1 MAYYNGVPSFLD
13 YVYHHIQEED
23 MKILCPCVKCSN
35 KYRRVWSEAHKHLLE
50 EGIRRDYTTL
60 YCHGENGD
68 SDSDPNGDADDN
80 NKNYENIQQN
90 EMYNLIQKG
99 VSQDPNEE
107 TQKFFN
113 LVKVVEE
120 PLYLNCEKYFNLSF
134 VVKLMHIKY
143 ING

>member
-1 MAYYNGVPSFLD
+1 M
-13 YVYHHIQEED
+13 
-23 MKILCPCVKCSN
+23 
-35 KYRRVWSEAHKHLLE
+35 
-50 EGIRRDYTTL
+50 

-68 SDSDPNGDADDN
+68 SDSDPNGEVDDN

-99 VSQDPNEE
+99 FSQDPNEE
-107 TQKFFN
+107 AQKFFN

-120 PLYLNCEKYFNLSF
+120 SLYLNCEKYFNLSF